1 MQDTL
6 EQGEIKKHSN
16 QVEDSETIR
25 RCQYGDKRAFG
36 LLVQKYMKQAYFT
49 ALGFTGAHE
58 AALDLS
64 QEAFVKAWRAIKR
77 FETGRNFFTWYYRI
91 LRNLCFNHLRDS
103 AHKPRSFSEIGENA
117 IAEIADTHADP
128 VQESEANELKEMV
141 WKGLN
146 RLRVHEREIIIL
158 KDLQEM
164 SYKEIAE
171 ILQCPIG
178 TVMSRLYTARKALKS
193 ELEGIFVL

>member
-1 MQDTL
+1 MPDTL
-6 EQGEIKKHSN
+6 EQGEIEKKSKRM
-16 QVEDSETIR
+16 DETEAIR
-25 RCQYGDKRAFG
+25 RCQGGDKRAYG
-36 LLVQKYMKQAYFT
+36 LLVQQYMKQAYFT
-49 ALGFTGAHE
+49 ALGFTGVHE
-58 AALDLS
+58 TALDLS
-64 QEAFVKAWRAIKR
+64 QEAFVKAWRAIMR
-77 FETGRNFFTWYYRI
+77 FELGRSFFTWYYRI

-103 AHKPRSFSEIGENA
+103 AHKPRAFSEIGENA
-117 IAEIADTHADP
+117 IAEITDSYADP
-128 VQESEANELKEMV
+128 VQESEVNELKEIV

-146 RLRVHEREIIIL
+146 RLKAHEREIIIL

-171 ILQCPIG
+171 ILQCPVG